1 MTQTSNRLFDDLAK
15 MMTDAAG
22 AAEGMKKEVESMM
35 KAQAERFMNS
45 MDVVKREEFEVVKA
59 MAQKAR
65 EENEALK
72 ARLAELEARSP
83 AADRPIWRAGIYC
96 PAAQRNWPYV
106 PSTEAAEFSTSSC
119 QLARLLSQLPA
130 LCHFARGQGRP
141 HLATRKAVMLSSG
154 HGRR

>member
-1 MTQTSNRLFDDLAK
+1 MTHPLVLLLKAFSAMTQTNNRIFDDLAK

-22 AAEGMKKEVESMM
+22 AAEGMKKEAETMM

-72 ARLAELEARSP
+72 ARLAELESRIGAR
-83 AADRPIWRAGIYC
+83 
-96 PAAQRNWPYV
+96 
-106 PSTEAAEFSTSSC
+106 
-119 QLARLLSQLPA
+119 
-130 LCHFARGQGRP
+130 
-141 HLATRKAVMLSSG
+141 
-154 HGRR
+154 